1 MNREN
6 FELLKTLVQRLEGKK
21 DFDSASKTFCEL
33 LDERFDLGGVWFAKK
48 FSKRWHFIGG
58 RKSRKGLPPVRIDL
72 FPDIALFVED
82 EEKINKNRDFIF
94 LLARLFLCIFPAEQ
108 L

>member
-6 FELLKTLVQRLEGKK
+6 FELLKTLVQQLEGKE
-21 DFDSASKTFCEL
+21 DFDSASRTFCEI
-33 LDERFDLGGVWFAKK
+33 LDEKFDLGGVWFARK

-72 FPDIALFVED
+72 FPNLALFVED
-82 EEKINKNRDFIF
+82 EEKIGKDRDFLL
-94 LLARLFLCIFPAEQ
+94 LLAKLFLYLFPAEQ